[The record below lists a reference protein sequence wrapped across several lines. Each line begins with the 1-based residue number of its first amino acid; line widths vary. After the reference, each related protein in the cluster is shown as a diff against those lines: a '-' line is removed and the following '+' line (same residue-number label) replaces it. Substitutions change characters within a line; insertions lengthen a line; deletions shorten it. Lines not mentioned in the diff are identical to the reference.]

1 MKRYFLPAFLFA
13 ILLSCGSFLNEQELE
28 ESIWIGI
35 ASAER
40 QCITPDF
47 ASLKE
52 AELQLKENQIPVLD
66 SKEVVHGV
74 CLACSC
80 PTGIIYQA
88 LISTQFLDKAE
99 KLGWNTV
106 DEGDDTTE

>member
-1 MKRYFLPAFLFA
+1 MRYFFFMLLFLS
-13 ILLSCGSFLNEQELE
+13 SCSGFLNEQELE

-40 QCITPDF
+40 QCIFPDF

-52 AELQLKENQIPVLD
+52 AVVQLEENQIPVLD
-66 SKEVVHGV
+66 SREVVHGV

-80 PTGIIYQA
+80 PTGIVYQA
-88 LISTQFLDKAE
+88 LINKQFLDEAE
-99 KLGWNTV
+99 ELGWSMV

>member
-1 MKRYFLPAFLFA
+1 MKTWVFPLFLF
-13 ILLSCGSFLNEQELE
+13 LLLTSCSDFVNEQELE

-47 ASLKE
+47 ASLEE
-52 AELQLKENQIPVLD
+52 AELQLKKNQIPVLD
-66 SKEVVHGV
+66 SKEVAHAV

-80 PTGIIYQA
+80 PTGVVYQA
-88 LISTQFLDKAE
+88 LINGQFLEKAE
-99 KLGWNTV
+99 KLGWSTV
-106 DEGDDTTE
+106 DEEDDTSN